1 MMTSKKSENGEY
13 QAETAPCCTAGCWN
27 HRHHQHN
34 SSHCDRYA
42 ARKPSIQFDRSSLLT
57 TATNGN
63 GSDNGNGGGG
73 GGGKICKPTSSLSTS
88 TSTTTTTTTSGSAA
102 THVVPTII
110 VDDVSKKTPSTIPCD
125 SESDED
131 QQEASPRISVK
142 RTDSGFE
149 DFCVRN
155 LTIAKYG
162 RKEIEIAE
170 QEMPGMMTLLERVG
184 AEKPLKNAQIV
195 GCTHI
200 TAQTGVLI
208 RTLIQLG
215 ASVRWCACNIYS
227 TQDEVAAALANENIP
242 IFAWEG
248 ETEEEFWWCID
259 KCVSA
264 GHWRPNL
271 IVDDGGD
278 MTSYV
283 AKTYPTVFAQLK
295 GIVEESLHGV
305 HRLYNMS
312 KTEQLAAPAMNI
324 NDSVLKAR
332 FDSVYSCRES
342 IIDCLKRTTD
352 SMLGGK
358 QAVICGYGDIG
369 KGVSNALK
377 GLGVNVV
384 VTEIDPICALQA
396 CMEGFR
402 VVRLEDVAQQV
413 DIVITCTSN
422 QHVVTRNLMNQM
434 KSGCILCNMG
444 RSNTV
449 IDVPSLRT
457 KDLTWERLRL
467 QVDHIIWPN
476 GKRLVLLAQGRQVC
490 PSCSCVPSLVIS
502 ITATTQILA
511 LIELFTSQRGR
522 YKKDVYLMPKKMD
535 EYVASLHL
543 PFFGA
548 NLTELT
554 DAQAEYLGVNKT
566 GPFKQNYYR
575 Y

>member
-1 MMTSKKSENGEY
+1 MMSKKSENGY
-13 QAETAPCCTAGCWN
+13 QAETTACCNAEN
-27 HRHHQHN
+27 HHHHPHHHHS

-42 ARKPSIQFDRSSLLT
+42 ARKPSIQFDRASLLT
-57 TATNGN
+57 TTDG
-63 GSDNGNGGGG
+63 DGGG
-73 GGGKICKPTSSLSTS
+73 ICKSTSPSS
-88 TSTTTTTTTSGSAA
+88 TSTTTTPNTTTTVSTSAS

-110 VDDVSKKTPSTIPCD
+110 VDDVSRRTQQSTIPFD

-155 LTIAKYG
+155 LSIAKYG
-162 RKEIEIAE
+162 RKEIDIAE
-170 QEMPGMMTLLERVG
+170 QEMPGLMTLLERVG
-184 AEKPLKNAQIV
+184 AEKPLKNAKIV

-227 TQDEVAAALANENIP
+227 TQDEVAAALVNENIP

-305 HRLYNMS
+305 HRLYSMS

-324 NDSVLKAR
+324 NDSVLKTR
-332 FDSVYSCRES
+332 FDSIYSCRES

-402 VVRLEDVAQQV
+402 VVRLEDVAQHV

-444 RSNTV
+444 RSNT
-449 IDVPSLRT
+449 
-457 KDLTWERLRL
+457 
-467 QVDHIIWPN
+467 
-476 GKRLVLLAQGRQVC
+476 GRQVC

>member
-1 MMTSKKSENGEY
+1 MMSKKSENGY
-13 QAETAPCCTAGCWN
+13 QAETAACCTAEN
-27 HRHHQHN
+27 HHHQPHHHHS

-42 ARKPSIQFDRSSLLT
+42 ARKPSIQFDRASLLT
-57 TATNGN
+57 TTDGNDTGGN
-63 GSDNGNGGGG
+63 GA
-73 GGGKICKPTSSLSTS
+73 ICKSTSPSS
-88 TSTTTTTTTSGSAA
+88 TSTTTTTTTASTSAS

-110 VDDVSKKTPSTIPCD
+110 VDDVSRKTQSTIPFD

-155 LTIAKYG
+155 LSIAKYG
-162 RKEIEIAE
+162 RKEIDIAE
-170 QEMPGMMTLLERVG
+170 QGKMPGVMTLLERVG

-227 TQDEVAAALANENIP
+227 TQDEVAAALVNENIP

-324 NDSVLKAR
+324 NDSVLKTR
-332 FDSVYSCRES
+332 FDSIYSCRES